1 MHAFFSPPE
10 SITQTSCRSLQPF
23 LHSSQHRVVRH
34 ARGTSLTLKIAPSH
48 REIWIPSNTW
58 FLKPTRA
65 HNQNSISIG
74 SAVFVQLTAVSSSM
88 HRHVISPKI
97 CTSDRWSGPPSNIW
111 FLGSIRLSSPNGIS
125 IVSAVFA
132 QLKAHSH
139 YTLQWA
145 TSFPK
150 WPFPLVYLEH
160 HLVRLLGPVRS
171 HNPNGISISSAVFL
185 HRSPQSVPILYNGP
199 SLSPSKFPLPMGDMN
214 NGPPF
219 SPLKISPSHGGCGP
233 HLIHGSLGQPKSS
246 TQMVSPLVQPFCRA
260 HYCHR

>member
-1 MHAFFSPPE
+1 MLDRRFLKSIWAVLSFKLMNAVVTRCLWSSELMAHGRLLSGMPGHVLSPKN
-10 SITQTSCRSLQPF
+10 CPF
-23 LHSSQHRVVRH
+23 ASGDLYPP
-34 ARGTSLTLKIAPSH
+34 T
-48 REIWIPSNTW
+48 NTW

-171 HNPNGISISSAVFL
+171 HNPNGISIVSAVFAQL
-185 HRSPQSVPILYNGP
+185 TAEFSYPLQWDAPFPQNCP
-199 SLSPSKFPLPMGDMN
+199 FPFMGDLD
-214 NGPPF
+214 
-219 SPLKISPSHGGCGP
+219 SI
-233 HLIHGSLGQPKSS
+233 
-246 TQMVSPLVQPFCRA
+246 
-260 HYCHR
+260 